1 MHFRKFTYLPLFL
14 ALLLTLLVVTPGAA
28 QEVTTITWLTLDWPV
43 DDVIA
48 QFEADNPD
56 IKIEVEQVPFND
68 LFTQIQVRFGASS
81 TTPDVIA
88 VDVPLV
94 ASYAL
99 RGWLLPLEEEFSEG
113 EFADWLPAAV
123 EAGSVEGH
131 LLAAPVSTSTQ
142 LLYYNKALFD
152 RAGITPPGPDER
164 WTWEQVA
171 EAAPQL
177 TFDDDGDGT
186 PEIWGFIWEQMVRIY
201 QLEPLP
207 VSLGGKAIGD
217 DGLTVDG
224 IINSPEWVDA
234 FTYYYDM
241 FNTLKAAPQG
251 AEFWPPDIF
260 ETGNLAMYVGG
271 PWSIS
276 RFAESITDFEWGVS
290 RHPYFENGEIVTATG
305 SWHIGVN
312 SLTEQPE
319 AAKRFVRWISTGKG
333 AEIWWRLG
341 SGDFPAQQSILNL
354 FATDPQFDEAPM
366 SYLRTA
372 AQEAT
377 VNPVPRPVT
386 VGYLEYEQILQTTFQ
401 DIRNGANVQESL
413 NNAVDRIESE
423 MAKYR

>member
-1 MHFRKFTYLPLFL
+1 
-14 ALLLTLLVVTPGAA
+14 
-28 QEVTTITWLTLDWPV
+28 
-43 DDVIA
+43 
-48 QFEADNPD
+48 
-56 IKIEVEQVPFND
+56 
-68 LFTQIQVRFGASS
+68 
-81 TTPDVIA
+81 
-88 VDVPLV
+88 
-94 ASYAL
+94 
-99 RGWLLPLEEEFSEG
+99 
-113 EFADWLPAAV
+113 
-123 EAGSVEGH
+123 
-131 LLAAPVSTSTQ
+131 
-142 LLYYNKALFD
+142 
-152 RAGITPPGPDER
+152 
-164 WTWEQVA
+164 
-171 EAAPQL
+171 
-177 TFDDDGDGT
+177 
-186 PEIWGFIWEQMVRIY
+186 MVRIY
-201 QLEPLP
+201 QLQPMP

-224 IINSPEWVDA
+224 IINSPEWVQA

-260 ETGNLAMYVGG
+260 ETGTLAMYVGG
-271 PWSIS
+271 PWSIP

-312 SLTEQPE
+312 SLTEKPE

-333 AEIWWRLG
+333 AETWWRLG
-341 SGDFPAQQSILNL
+341 SGDFPAQQSVLDL

-372 AQEAT
+372 AQEAS

-401 DIRNGANVQESL
+401 DIRNGADVQEAL

>member
-1 MHFRKFTYLPLFL
+1 MALKKSSLLFVVLL
-14 ALLLTLLVVTPGAA
+14 ALLLLVVPGAA

-43 DDVIA
+43 EAVIE

-68 LFTQIQVRFGASS
+68 LFTQIQVRMGASS

-94 ASYAL
+94 ASYGL
-99 RGWLLPLEEEFSEG
+99 RGWLLPLESAFSE
-113 EFADWLPAAV
+113 EDFADWLPSAV
-123 EAGSVEGH
+123 EAGSYEGN
-131 LLAAPVSTSTQ
+131 LLAAPISTSTQ
-142 LLYYNKALFD
+142 LLYYNKTLFD

-171 EAAPQL
+171 EVAPQL
-177 TFDDDGDGT
+177 TFDDNGDGT

-201 QLEPLP
+201 QLQPMP
-207 VSLGGKAIGD
+207 MSLGGKAIGD

-224 IINSPEWVDA
+224 VINSPEWIEA

-251 AEFWPPDIF
+251 TEFWPPDIF
-260 ETGNLAMYVGG
+260 ETGNLSMYVGG
-271 PWSIS
+271 PWSIG
-276 RFAESITDFEWGVS
+276 RYAESITDFEWGVS
-290 RHPYFENGEIVTATG
+290 RHPYFEGGEIATATG

-312 SLTEQPE
+312 SLTENQD
-319 AAKRFVRWISTGKG
+319 AALRFVRWISTGKG
-333 AEIWWRLG
+333 AETWWRLG
-341 SGDFPAQQSILNL
+341 SGDFPAQQSILKL
-354 FATDPQFDEAPM
+354 FATDEEFNEAPF
-366 SYLRTA
+366 SFLRTA
-372 AQEAT
+372 ADEAT

-401 DIRNGANVQESL
+401 DIRNGADVEEAL
-413 NNAVDRIESE
+413 NNAVERIESE